1 VRFLLPAAIVATS
14 VFIAAQQLPSE
25 PPRGFGASVTGA
37 YEGWFQNPDGTYTLL
52 AGYLNRNT
60 RQEIDVPIGP
70 DNRIEPGGPDMG
82 QPAHFLPGRHHGVFT
97 IIVPKEFGPT
107 DRLTW
112 TIVSNGQM
120 TQIPLRLH
128 PDYVVSPFAD
138 VAVKNTPPGVRFEQN
153 GPRVQGPI
161 AMLSKAVSRTASVSS
176 PLALTVF
183 ADDDAKFASGTMA
196 IPLKPPPPVELLWA
210 KYRGPGTV
218 TFDKAEPALETVTGG
233 AVNVPYSGKATT
245 TARFSDPGEY
255 VLHVT
260 AMDYSGEGGGGE
272 VCCWTT
278 AMVNVSVSR

>member
-1 VRFLLPAAIVATS
+1 MRVSLVLALLATS
-14 VFIAAQQLPSE
+14 VFVAAQQLPSE

-37 YEGWFQNPDGTYTLL
+37 YEGWFDNPDGTHTFLV
-52 AGYLNRNT
+52 GYFNRNT
-60 RQEIDVPIGP
+60 KQDIDVPVGP

-82 QPAHFLPGRHHGVFT
+82 QPTHFLSGRHHGMFT
-97 IIVPKEFGPT
+97 IVVPKEFGPN

-112 TIVSNGQM
+112 TIVANGQM
-120 TQIPLRLH
+120 TAIPLRLH
-128 PDYVVSPFAD
+128 PDYVVSPFND
-138 VAVKNTPPGVRFEQN
+138 TAVHNTPPFVRFEQN

-161 AMLSKAVSRTASVSS
+161 AMLSKAVSRTATVAS

-196 IPLKPPPPVELLWA
+196 IPVKPPPPVELLWS
-210 KYRGPGTV
+210 KYRGPGMV
-218 TFDKAEPALETVTGG
+218 TFDKAEPQLDTLAGG

-245 TARFSDPGEY
+245 TARFSDAGDY
-255 VLHVT
+255 VLHLT

-278 AMVNVSVSR
+278 AMVKVSVGR